1 MENIRLSVK
10 NQLAKN
16 GNDMGRL
23 KRRDWFQGFG
33 SLIFPVGKRRK
44 GGREEE
50 TTGRKVGG
58 VD

>member
-16 GNDMGRL
+16 GNNMGRL
-23 KRRDWFQGFG
+23 KRRDCFQGFG
-33 SLIFPVGKRRK
+33 SLIFAVGKRRK
-44 GGREEE
+44 GEREGE
-50 TTGRKVGG
+50 TTGRKGGG